1 MVLVVLLISPR
12 ALTNAI
18 DHLAIIES
26 YLFLLYIPLLQF
38 PTILFTLSNDPII
51 TSPNRDST
59 GLIIY
64 LLTNIRSSKV
74 SCGIKAVVYNKRGD
88 RFSLL
93 RIAFS
98 HRFVPRSPMGFNA
111 APLSFRFTNLFIG
124 IIFPS
129 ASGNRHLVSTV
140 ARISVGFL
148 FIYFTKSAQ
157 FPLSSRSLSATAAP
171 TPIPA
176 PSHSSTT
183 VRIRS
188 KFKTLANFP
197 ATF

>member
-59 GLIIY
+59 GLISY

-111 APLSFRFTNLFIG
+111 APLSFRFTNLFKIT
-124 IIFPS
+124 
-129 ASGNRHLVSTV
+129 ANRTIEGSCLIPAILPTQ
-140 ARISVGFL
+140 L
-148 FIYFTKSAQ
+148 FINI
-157 FPLSSRSLSATAAP
+157 SLNIYPTSNAA
-171 TPIPA
+171 INYWCK
-176 PSHSSTT
+176 
-183 VRIRS
+183 R
-188 KFKTLANFP
+188 
-197 ATF
+197 